1 MGDSGGK
8 RMWDFDEFDDPDD
21 FESPDNFDEQDLY
34 DMENELQ
41 LEEDM
46 LLAEEYEMWLLN
58 QLGHEE
64 YMRRKRLEEE
74 QFKAKQKEG
83 CLIGGVVISC
93 VFLFILIILS
103 M

>member
-1 MGDSGGK
+1 
-8 RMWDFDEFDDPDD
+8 MWDFDEFDDPDD

-34 DMENELQ
+34 DMEDELQ
-41 LEEDM
+41 LEEDI
-46 LLAEEYEMWLLN
+46 LLAEEYEAWLLT

-83 CLIGGVVISC
+83 CLIGTLVVLLFLIIII
-93 VFLFILIILS
+93 LFIG
-103 M
+103 